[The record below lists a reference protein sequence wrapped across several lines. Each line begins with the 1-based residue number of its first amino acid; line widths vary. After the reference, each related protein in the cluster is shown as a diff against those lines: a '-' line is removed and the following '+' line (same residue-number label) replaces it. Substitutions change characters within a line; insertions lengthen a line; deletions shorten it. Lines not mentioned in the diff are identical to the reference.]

1 MSQSKQSDEWLMG
14 QVAAGKR
21 DHLGTLVRRF
31 ASPLLTY
38 VERMVGDRHRSEE
51 LVQEVFLRVWIKRK
65 TYQFPKTFRA
75 WLFTIATNH
84 CRSAFRRAEPKTGT
98 LSEYGVNVPASAAP
112 SPVETAVRTETASLV
127 AAAVDQL
134 PPQQRM
140 VVTLRNFN
148 GLSFAEI
155 AQVIG
160 RNEATAR
167 SHMHHALS
175 NMRRYLEPRLR
186 EDGINDD

>member
-1 MSQSKQSDEWLMG
+1 MSQSNQSDEWLMG
-14 QVAAGKR
+14 QVALGNR
-21 DHLGTLVRRF
+21 DHLGTLVRRY

-38 VERMVGDRHRSEE
+38 VERMVGNRHRSEE

-65 TYQFPKTFRA
+65 TYKFPKTFRA

-84 CRSAFRRAEPKTGT
+84 CRSAFRRSKPQAEPLPDFG
-98 LSEYGVNVPASAAP
+98 LDVPASADP
-112 SPVETAVRTETASLV
+112 SPVDTAVSTETANLV
-127 AAAVDQL
+127 AAAVAQL

-155 AQVIG
+155 AEAIG
-160 RNEATAR
+160 RTEVTAR

-175 NMRRYLEPRLR
+175 SMRRYLEPRMG
-186 EDGINDD
+186 D